1 MSAMAV
7 RVLCMLK
14 STSAEDQAGFAGAER
29 SSETVRAYEVKL
41 KGITISGATR
51 NQAGQALIAMSMSP
65 SLTRTACTIAARAFE
80 AVALDGE
87 RGFESAGGL
96 TLRFSLGE
104 GQRRSANGPVR
115 IDA

>member
-1 MSAMAV
+1 MSRCLDSTDPDDCSICSRSISWRVSMSAMAV

-14 STSAEDQAGFAGAER
+14 RTSVEDHAGFAGAER
-29 SSETVRAYEVKL
+29 SSESVRAYEVKL

-87 RGFESAGGL
+87 RGFE
-96 TLRFSLGE
+96 
-104 GQRRSANGPVR
+104 
-115 IDA
+115 